1 MSDQRAA
8 SVPSPLIDVIDVI
21 DAPLHPAAARRT
33 GRSLLA
39 PLAPSRRMSARPV
52 IVAALA
58 LLIGAPL
65 VAVLAQAM
73 AAPDGLW
80 AHLLATVFWS
90 YVTNTLLLC
99 LGVGLITVV
108 VGTAAAWLVSMYRF
122 PGRRVC
128 EWALV
133 LPMAMPAYVL
143 AYAYTDLL
151 QFTGPVQTLL
161 RDATGLRYGGY
172 WFPEIH
178 SVGGAAFV
186 LGFALYPYVYLLAR
200 AAFNEQSVCALE
212 VSRTLG
218 CSLFSA
224 FRRVALPMA
233 RPAIATG
240 AAFALMETLAD
251 FGAVKYFGVQTYT
264 TGIYRAWYAT
274 ANPTVAAQLAMAL
287 LVFVFVVFTLERLS
301 RRAGRH
307 RHTSNRYRSLTRE
320 RLRGPAALG
329 AIATCVLPVALG
341 FAVPA
346 IALLRMAADSGAD
359 LPSLARLADLAR
371 NTVLLGALGSATVVT
386 IAVVALY
393 ALRGGRDALPR
404 LMGTLC
410 SIGYATP
417 GVVIGIGILIAVG
430 AVDRWVGAGLREMF
444 GLATGL
450 VLGGSL
456 VAVVY
461 GCLVR
466 FFAVAYGPLE
476 AAMAKIKPSYEDA
489 ARLLQG
495 KATSVLRHVH
505 LPLMRSSLVVA
516 TLIVF
521 VDVMKELPATMILR
535 PFNFDTLA
543 IEAFQLAT
551 TERLD
556 AAAVPSLV
564 IVAVGLL
571 PVIVL
576 CREIR
581 RSRPGQS

>member
-1 MSDQRAA
+1 MSEQQVA
-8 SVPSPLIDVIDVI
+8 SVSSSLIDVI
-21 DAPLHPAAARRT
+21 DAPLHPAASGGPVSRA
-33 GRSLLA
+33 LAA
-39 PLAPSRRMSARPV
+39 PLALFHGRLPLRPL
-52 IVAALA
+52 IVVLLA
-58 LLIGAPL
+58 LIIGAPL
-65 VAVLAQAM
+65 VAVFAQGL

-90 YVTNTLLLC
+90 YVANTLLLC

-108 VGTAAAWLVSMYRF
+108 VGTSAAWLVSMFRF
-122 PGRRVC
+122 PGRRIC

-143 AYAYTDLL
+143 AYAYTDLM
-151 QFTGPVQTLL
+151 QFTGPLQTLL
-161 RDATGLRYGGY
+161 RQATGLRYGDY
-172 WFPEIH
+172 WFPQIH

-200 AAFNEQSVCALE
+200 AAFNEQSICALE

-218 CSLFSA
+218 CSLATA
-224 FRRVALPMA
+224 FRRVALPVA

-287 LVFVFVVFTLERLS
+287 LTFVGIVFALERLS

-307 RHTSNRYRSLTRE
+307 RHTSNRYRPLARE
-320 RLRGPAALG
+320 RLRGLQAGA
-329 AIATCVLPVALG
+329 AIAVCTLPVAFG
-341 FAVPA
+341 FGVPA
-346 IALLRMAADSGAD
+346 VALLAMAAESGAD

-371 NTVLLGALGSATVVT
+371 NTVLLGALGSAVIVGN
-386 IAVVALY
+386 AVVALY
-393 ALRGGRDALPR
+393 ALRGGRQTLPR
-404 LMGTLC
+404 LMGALC

-430 AVDRWVGAGLREMF
+430 AVDRSIGAALREAFGGTAGL
-444 GLATGL
+444 L
-450 VLGGSL
+450 LGGSL
-456 VAVVY
+456 AAVVY
-461 GCLVR
+461 GYLVR

-476 AAMAKIKPSYEDA
+476 AAMARIKPSYEDA

-543 IEAFQLAT
+543 VEAFQLAT

-556 AAAVPSLV
+556 AAAAPSLL

-581 RSRPGQS
+581 RSRPGQA